1 MQGEEKQYYVV
12 KRRAL
17 PDVLWK
23 VVEAK
28 RLLENGQAA
37 TINEAVD
44 RVGLS
49 RSSFYKYKDDI
60 VPFHDNVKGK
70 NVTFILQ
77 IVDMPGVL
85 SGVLKKIADYRLNLL
100 TIHQSVPINGVASLT
115 FSVDVLRE
123 SGDISKMMEEIEEME
138 GIYYI
143 KVLARE

>member
-1 MQGEEKQYYVV
+1 MQGEDKQYYVV

-28 RLLENGQAA
+28 RLLETGQAA
-37 TINEAVD
+37 TINEAVE

-123 SGDISKMMEEIEEME
+123 SGDISKMMDEIEEME

>member
-28 RLLENGQAA
+28 RLLENGQAT